1 MVAQG
6 SRGSLGDLHPAGH
19 CLSPQGT
26 SLSSQLTG
34 HTWSLGSNQPTGR
47 PESLCVNPGGDRTGV
62 LPEGSQLCPWCPR
75 AGAGREEVGLLP
87 ACATAF
93 RSESQSRAPV
103 CTQRPLSRTD
113 TSQGPS
119 LAVLE
124 DARPARAPVCKAAFS
139 CRARP
144 GWEQEP
150 EQRGDRTSQHSS
162 PGPTWLQIRGEQLVR
177 GHLSCFLKA
186 QDAQCHRQGRRPC
199 ASPAQNAGLW
209 GWGGPGRS

>member
-1 MVAQG
+1 MGIPIPRVTASLPQG
-6 SRGSLGDLHPAGH
+6 RH
-19 CLSPQGT
+19 CLH
-26 SLSSQLTG
+26 SSQVTRG
-34 HTWSLGSNQPTGR
+34 HWAPTSQPGIR
-47 PESLCVNPGGDRTGV
+47 EVCVNPGGDRTGV
-62 LPEGSQLCPWCPR
+62 LPEGSQPCPWCPR
-75 AGAGREEVGLLP
+75 AGAGREEVGLLR

-113 TSQGPS
+113 TSQGLS

-162 PGPTWLQIRGEQLVR
+162 LGPTWLQIRGEQTLR
-177 GHLSCFLKA
+177 GHLSSFFKA
-186 QDAQCHRQGRRPC
+186 QDAQGHRQGHRPC
-199 ASPAQNAGLW
+199 ASPAQNTGLW